1 MIYGDL
7 PSLNLEGGFVV
18 LKPNS
23 SLSVN
28 VMGSQRTRIVEVW
41 RPHSLPSLVSR
52 AWRFGCYWS
61 LHKET
66 VGGADWSVGLEC
78 LLLFVFSAP
87 PRHSFSICICV
98 HAAQLLLTRFVS
110 LPKEKSILVQLCVF
124 SLLGN
129 MCICIALPMYAF
141 FSFLKMW
148 IRENCSME
156 SCIY

>member
-1 MIYGDL
+1 M
-7 PSLNLEGGFVV
+7 
-18 LKPNS
+18 
-23 SLSVN
+23 
-28 VMGSQRTRIVEVW
+28 
-41 RPHSLPSLVSR
+41 
-52 AWRFGCYWS
+52 
-61 LHKET
+61 

-141 FSFLKMW
+141 FLFLKCGLGKIVAW
-148 IRENCSME
+148 KAAYIKS
-156 SCIY
+156 IAF